1 MYFLPNEMKV
11 SNEVLR
17 SLDPVFKS
25 KIRIFAKT
33 AVNKI
38 RSNGKQRHCC
48 FVVSAAGIHLIRR
61 KQLRY
66 KVSCAISYFELS
78 SIFVSEQKG
87 RFGTHERC
95 IRVVHENMR
104 EIAMLVYSI
113 RVAIVPVARR
123 KLDVSFDVE
132 IPWCSPYDPREVVR
146 DRLASVLVILRRHIP
161 LDLLLAAMPY
171 RDHVFHVRENQLESE
186 ARLAVYLAMSVNED
200 LSTLS
205 FESVVFRELFPDVG
219 HLLRNVR
226 DIRRVVFAGVDFKG
240 STEPFLMTM
249 QAGHMFFPEEII
261 FRQVVFEDSEFFS
274 VLEFLG
280 HKPQSLEFD
289 RCTFHGNSLE
299 TIAAFLNKQLF
310 WKDLKR
316 FSVVEMPGASFTT
329 KLNMVELPVLES
341 VSVDGSEI
349 DVSQLLEAPCINS
362 IHMKSMR
369 FSHGTFAK
377 PLVSLPPLVRNIETL
392 DFSDTRFSKEGLLS
406 VFSWVS
412 KLTEVG
418 ELKLS
423 NISIE
428 PMDLNCVL
436 KAVAK
441 MEMCVKSLMFDGNL
455 MNCEQTKL
463 FSAVIA
469 NQRSLVHLSIGDSID
484 ISDTVDG
491 LSCLFATLGASSLT
505 SISFAS
511 HRPERRLGSEL
522 VPFLAALIDINRIKE
537 LDVENQPLGED
548 GIKLLIRLIKDTG
561 LERLSFDGIDVPS
574 LDYLLGLCNAAVSSE
589 MKSATWPTREFERLV
604 PAAKEFAATSVLST
618 TIDVLKT
625 EFLKE
630 FSGDEDTGKHVD
642 KTTED
647 LASDIPDFDVSV
659 ITRRNP
665 DLETLFEE
673 CTEGTEDQLV
683 PILLEFSETLSLD
696 SLCLRLQN
704 AQ

>member
-1 MYFLPNEMKV
+1 MKV
-11 SNEVLR
+11 SSEVLR

-25 KIRIFAKT
+25 KIRVCANT
-33 AVNKI
+33 GVNKI

-87 RFGTHERC
+87 RFGAYDRC
-95 IRVVHENMR
+95 IRVVHEEMR

-113 RVAIVPVARR
+113 RSAIVPVARR

-132 IPWCSPYDPREVVR
+132 IAWCSPYDPSEVTR
-146 DRLASVLVILRRHIP
+146 DRLASALMILHENIP
-161 LDLLLAAMPY
+161 LDSLLEAMPY
-171 RDHVFHVRENQLESE
+171 RDHVFHVRENHLKSE
-186 ARLAVYLAMSVNED
+186 AMLAVYLAMSANED
-200 LSTLS
+200 LTTVS
-205 FESVVFRELFPDVG
+205 FESVVLREMFPDVG

-226 DIRRVVFAGVDFKG
+226 DIRCVVFSGVDFKG
-240 STEPFLMTM
+240 SSEPFLMAM
-249 QAGHMFFPEEII
+249 QQGHMFFPEEII

-280 HKPQSLEFD
+280 HKPKSLEFD

-299 TIAAFLNKQLF
+299 TTAAFLNKQLF

-316 FSVVEMPGASFTT
+316 FAVFETAGASFTT
-329 KLNMVELPVLES
+329 KLNSVELPVLES
-341 VSVDGSEI
+341 ISVDGSEI
-349 DVSQLLEAPCINS
+349 DISQFLEAPCINS

-377 PLVSLPPLVRNIETL
+377 PIVSLPPLVRNLEVL
-392 DFSDTRFSKEGLLS
+392 DLSDTKFSKEGLLS
-406 VFSWVS
+406 VFNWVS
-412 KLTEVG
+412 KMTEVG

-428 PMDLNCVL
+428 PTELTCVL
-436 KAVAK
+436 KDAAK

-455 MNCEQTKL
+455 MNCEQTRL

-484 ISDTVDG
+484 ISETVDG
-491 LSCLFATLGASSLT
+491 LSCLFATLGASNIT

-511 HRPERRLGSEL
+511 HMPERRLGSEL
-522 VPFLAALIDINRIKE
+522 SPFLAALIDINRIKE

-548 GIKLLIRLIKDTG
+548 GIKLLIKLIKDTV

-574 LDYLLGLCNAAVSSE
+574 LDYLLGLCNATVSSE

-604 PAAKEFAATSVLST
+604 PAAKEFAATSVISK
-618 TIDVLKT
+618 TIDVLKA

-630 FSGDEDTGKHVD
+630 FSGDEGVDKQLD

-659 ITRRNP
+659 IKQRNP
-665 DLETLFEE
+665 NLEDLFVE